1 MFKFFNKVFVEKMN
15 KAFTDI
21 YFNNKGKGF
30 DENLETMISG
40 FRAIYNG
47 EGTIDDRFKVEKEL
61 LNLCGDGY
69 ISGED
74 YFNICNMM
82 KKFCDIKGLKK

>member
-1 MFKFFNKVFVEKMN
+1 MFKIFDNLFVEKMN
-15 KAFTDI
+15 RSFTDI

-30 DENLETMISG
+30 DRNLETMITG

-47 EGTIDDRFKVEKEL
+47 EGTINDRFAVEKEL
-61 LNLCGDGY
+61 LYLCSEGY
-69 ISGED
+69 ISGET

-82 KKFCDIKGLKK
+82 KRFCDIKGFKK

>member
-1 MFKFFNKVFVEKMN
+1 MFKIFDNMFVEKMN

-30 DENLETMISG
+30 DESLETMNTR

-47 EGTIDDRFKVEKEL
+47 EGTIDDRFKIEKEL
-61 LNLCGDGY
+61 LNLCSEGY
-69 ISGED
+69 VSGET
-74 YFNICNMM
+74 YFNICSMM